1 MSLINSFVNLINYNR
16 LSQIDFFRKNPVEVQ
31 EGVLS
36 QLIAFAK
43 DTDFGVEYGFSDIVD
58 HNGFSKNVP
67 IFDYNSFKP
76 FIERVMNGE
85 QNVIWPTEIK
95 WFAKSSG
102 TTSDRSKYIPISKES
117 LEDCHFRSGKDICL
131 IYADKYPETG
141 LFNGKTLAIGGSTNI
156 NLNSENSYY
165 GDLSAVLI
173 KNLPFWTYFHRVP
186 KEGIL
191 LLEDWDEKLNKIVET
206 TINKNVTNL
215 VGVPSWLLVLLH
227 KVLDYTGK
235 SNILE
240 VWPNL
245 ELFVHGAVSFMPYK
259 SMYEELIPSVA
270 MTYLE
275 TYNASEGSFGI
286 QDEFEQR
293 KKDLLLM
300 LDYGIYYEFIVLS
313 DYLNKKMNAIP
324 LSEVKTDINYAM
336 LISTNGGLWRYLIG
350 DTVMFTSRNPYKFK
364 ITGRTKHFIN
374 AFGEEV
380 IIDNAHKAI
389 SYACEVTGA
398 RIREY
403 TAAPIFYDKNPQGAH
418 EWLFEFIIEPS
429 DLNVFVELLDK
440 KLREINSDYDAK
452 RYKDMSLGFPAF
464 HVLNPGTFYAWLK
477 NKGKL
482 GGQHKIPRLSNTR
495 EYVEELLKINNLG

>member
-1 MSLINSFVNLINYNR
+1 MSLINSIVSLINYSR

-36 QLIAFAK
+36 ELIEIAQN
-43 DTDFGVEYGFSDIVD
+43 TSFGKKYGFSDVKD
-58 HNGFSKNVP
+58 HNDFIQNVP
-67 IFDYNSFKP
+67 VFDYTAFKYY
-76 FIERVMNGE
+76 IERVMNGE

-102 TTSDRSKYIPISKES
+102 TTADRSKYIPISRES
-117 LEDCHFRSGKDICL
+117 LEDCHFRSGKDIFL

-141 LFNGKTLAIGGSTNI
+141 VFHGKSLAIGGSTNI

-173 KNLPFWTYFHRVP
+173 KNLPFWTYFHRTP
-186 KEGIL
+186 KEEISL
-191 LLEDWDEKLNKIVET
+191 IEDWDEKLDKIVNT
-206 TINKNVTNL
+206 TTSKNVTNL
-215 VGVPSWLLVLLH
+215 VGVPSWLLVLLN

-245 ELFVHGAVSFMPYK
+245 ELFVHGAVSFLPYQK
-259 SMYEELIPSVA
+259 MYEELIPSPK

-275 TYNASEGSFGI
+275 TYNASEGFFGI
-286 QDEFEQR
+286 QDKFENR
-293 KKDLLLM
+293 EKDLLLM
-300 LDYGIYYEFIVLS
+300 LDYGIYYEFIKLS
-313 DYLNKKMNAIP
+313 DYLAGKMNAIP
-324 LSEVKTDINYAM
+324 LSDVETGVNYAM

-350 DTVMFTSRNPYKFK
+350 DTVKFTSRNPYKFK

-380 IIDNAHKAI
+380 IIDNAQKAI
-389 SYACEVTGA
+389 SFACEQTGA

-403 TAAPIFYDKNPQGAH
+403 TAAPVFFEKEPQGAH
-418 EWLFEFIIEPS
+418 EWLFEFIKKPD
-429 DLNVFVELLDK
+429 DLKHFMDHLDR
-440 KLREINSDYDAK
+440 KLRELNSDYDAK
-452 RYKDMSLGFPAF
+452 RYKDITLGFPVY
-464 HVLNPGTFYAWLK
+464 HELKDGTFYKWLK

-482 GGQHKIPRLSNTR
+482 GGQHKIPRLSNSR
-495 EYVEELLKINNLG
+495 EYIDQLLSL